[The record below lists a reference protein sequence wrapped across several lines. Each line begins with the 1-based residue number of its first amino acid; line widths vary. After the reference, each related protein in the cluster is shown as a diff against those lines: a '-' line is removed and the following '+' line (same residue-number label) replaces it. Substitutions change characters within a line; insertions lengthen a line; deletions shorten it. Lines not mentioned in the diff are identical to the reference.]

1 MDTVQLE
8 TFFSVITYKNFT
20 KAAEA
25 LNVSQPTASARI
37 KNLESELDCTLFDK
51 DGKNV
56 TLSKEGK
63 IFLEYAKTILAN
75 IKHSREATKHS
86 KYHQIKVGFSPA
98 FSYSFLTELINS
110 ILFLEDIEVSIYEGK
125 DSLQLNEKFISGEL
139 DLVFTRN
146 SYTHQPDVVSE
157 FLFDDQLIFICG
169 KNHRFA
175 NKEVILPEDLEGETL
190 ICYQRHTPIWAEI
203 EKQLVGVPHIKRIE
217 VGNNE
222 MVKSIVGS
230 GVGIGIT
237 TSLSINE
244 FDRIKVVTKRVNK
257 VEDIPNN
264 IYVQYRKNS
273 LIEQPIKKIIYSV
286 INHEIHQ

>member
-1 MDTVQLE
+1 MDTIQLE
-8 TFFSVITYKNFT
+8 TFFAVITHKNFS

-37 KNLESELDCTLFDK
+37 KNLETELDCSLFEK

-56 TLSKEGK
+56 TLTKEGE
-63 IFLEYAKTILAN
+63 IFVDYAKTILAN
-75 IKHSREATKHS
+75 MNHSIEATRRS
-86 KYHQIKVGFSPA
+86 KYPLIKVGFSPA
-98 FSYSFLTELINS
+98 FSYSYLTELINT
-110 ILFLEDIEVSIYEGK
+110 ILLIEDIEVSIHEVK
-125 DSLQLNEKFISGEL
+125 DSLHLNEKFLSGEL

-146 SYTHQPDVVSE
+146 SYTHQPDIISE
-157 FLFDDQLIFICG
+157 FLFDDQLVFICG
-169 KNHRFA
+169 KEHRLA
-175 NKEVILPEDLEGETL
+175 NKESISPEDLEGETL
-190 ICYQRHTPIWAEI
+190 ICYQRHTPVWQEI
-203 EKQLVGVPHIKRIE
+203 EKHLIGVPHIKRIE

-230 GVGIGIT
+230 GVGVGIT

-244 FDRIKVVTKRVNK
+244 YDKMQMVTKRLKNI
-257 VEDIPNN
+257 ENIPNN

-286 INHEIHQ
+286 INHEMHQ